1 VELRNIDLN
10 LLVAFDALVS
20 ERNVTRAASRIGVG
34 QSAMSSTLGRLR
46 RLLDDPVLVREGRG
60 LVATPLAESLLEPV
74 QAILADVDRV
84 LSQGRTFDPATDAR
98 TFTVLLTNY
107 HLIFTF
113 LQPLLARLSAEAP
126 HVHLHIDASTEPFAG
141 GRIGSLEAD
150 LLITPQ
156 EPSAES
162 EGFLHQTL
170 YSDRYVVVADSDH
183 PDIDDKIS
191 YKQFTTLPYIAT
203 LTANHSSRLE
213 SELDLLGVPRNI
225 EITTEFG
232 VAPFLLRGT
241 RFITV
246 IHERLAQGLADTMNL
261 KLLRMPV
268 RRLQPTI
275 ETMVWSQRT
284 DGDPAHQWLRQQLS
298 DLAVAINAPPPA

>member
-1 VELRNIDLN
+1 MELRNIDLN

-225 EITTEFG
+225 EITTEF
-232 VAPFLLRGT
+232 LSL
-241 RFITV
+241 
-246 IHERLAQGLADTMNL
+246 IH
-261 KLLRMPV
+261 
-268 RRLQPTI
+268 I
-275 ETMVWSQRT
+275 
-284 DGDPAHQWLRQQLS
+284 
-298 DLAVAINAPPPA
+298 